1 MFLQFVSYY
10 KVKQKIKKAGMEKG
24 VNMKGTNVKEAQLVR
39 KKETAKK
46 KVITK
51 AIPTVLC
58 AAVICVLASCAAV
71 PDSTER
77 DGIKVAVGG
86 TLDGGTGDDSGN
98 KMDSDATLEDQAW
111 KEKDA
116 SGYNGGKA
124 GFGAEESGA
133 EESGAV
139 KSGAVE
145 SGMEGDSIKGSGAEG
160 SGAEKADNAGRDRTD
175 GGQSFSYEKTPE
187 EQSAEI
193 LTAAAGTKIERTI
206 QRTDGKRLR
215 IDAGVNTESVKGVS
229 RYKYILQPITDEIR
243 QSLFQSVFATRTSE
257 MEYDERN
264 DVWELRNSSQA
275 GDYWLYQISF
285 SNGGATIPGEEI
297 IMLEYRYY
305 DLYPFED
312 NRLKAVSDSKAD
324 VSADETAESCGKIV
338 EALMEGLRQ
347 ATATATEECTQVAE
361 EFAVDYIHAYGN
373 SGRRPYYKIVF
384 KRMLDGMPVTTY
396 NNLSF
401 LYDNEGLEKVWGSLF
416 SVEEMGLESPILTVE
431 EAVDSLERQAAYIN
445 FEEKTQISV
454 SEITPEYITLMTP
467 TGDIQIV
474 PVWRFR
480 LGEDAD
486 ERNFLREKILAI
498 NAVTGDLIWEERGN
512 TF

>member
-1 MFLQFVSYY
+1 MR
-10 KVKQKIKKAGMEKG
+10 
-24 VNMKGTNVKEAQLVR
+24 GTNVKEAQLIG

-46 KVITK
+46 KIITK
-51 AIPTVLC
+51 VIPAVLC
-58 AAVICVLASCAAV
+58 AAVICFLASCAAV
-71 PDSTER
+71 PDSAER
-77 DGIKVAVGG
+77 DGIRVATGG
-86 TLDGGTGDDSGN
+86 TLDGGTGGDSGN
-98 KMDSDATLEDQAW
+98 KMDSDATMEDQAW

-116 SGYNGGKA
+116 SGYDGGKA

-133 EESGAV
+133 KESD
-139 KSGAVE
+139 
-145 SGMEGDSIKGSGAEG
+145 MEGDGIKGSGAEG
-160 SGAEKADNAGRDRTD
+160 SGAKKADNAGGDKIDGDGTEAD
-175 GGQSFSYEKTPE
+175 NADGDGIEGGQSLSYAKTPE

-193 LTAAAGTKIERTI
+193 LTAAAGTKVERTI
-206 QRTDGKRLR
+206 QRADGKELR
-215 IDAGVNTESVKGVS
+215 IDAEVNTEGIAGVS
-229 RYKYILQPITDEIR
+229 RYKYILQPVTEEIR
-243 QSLFQSVFATRTSE
+243 QSLFQSVFATHVSE
-257 MEYDERN
+257 IEYDERN

-312 NRLKAVSDSKAD
+312 NRLMAASDSKAD
-324 VSADETAESCGKIV
+324 VSAEEAAQSCEKIV
-338 EALMEGLRQ
+338 EALVEGLKQ
-347 ATATATEECTQVAE
+347 VTGTATEERTQVAE

-431 EAVDSLERQAAYIN
+431 EAVNALERQAAYVN

-498 NAVTGDLIWEERGN
+498 NAMTGDLIWEERGN